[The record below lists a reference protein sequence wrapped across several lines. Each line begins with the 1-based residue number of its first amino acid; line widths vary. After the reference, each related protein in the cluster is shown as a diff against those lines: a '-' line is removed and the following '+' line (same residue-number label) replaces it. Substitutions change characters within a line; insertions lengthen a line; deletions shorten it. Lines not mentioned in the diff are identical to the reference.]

1 MKDAPHASPSD
12 GAHAATSS
20 ADRRVWPRIPAKEI
34 PQLSAELTTGPDIRL
49 IDISKGGALFE
60 CSKRLVPSST
70 VALRLVTP
78 DGTHIVRGRVVRSRI
93 VRLERGGLGYE
104 AAISF
109 NEALREF
116 VEAPAAH
123 VPAAQ
128 PETAPAAAAAA
139 APAAPFAEVLAASGH
154 PAETAQPAQPP
165 QESQSGAPA
174 ETTGAP
180 ESSAAPAPDA
190 QPYDETWLPPIMTL
204 TASVLPTSEELRAIF
219 NGNDW

>member
-20 ADRRVWPRIPAKEI
+20 ADRRVWPRVPAKEI
-34 PQLSAELTTGPDIRL
+34 PQLSAELTTGPDIRF

-109 NEALREF
+109 NETLQEF
-116 VEAPAAH
+116 VETPAA
-123 VPAAQ
+123 
-128 PETAPAAAAAA
+128 TAPAPPIHIEPA
-139 APAAPFAEVLAASGH
+139 APAPASAAPFADVLAASGH
-154 PAETAQPAQPP
+154 PTEEAPLAQTVAPPPAPETTAAADAQPA
-165 QESQSGAPA
+165 
-174 ETTGAP
+174 
-180 ESSAAPAPDA
+180 
-190 QPYDETWLPPIMTL
+190 DEPWVPPIMTL
-204 TASVLPTSEELRAIF
+204 TASVLQTSEELRAIF

>member
-109 NEALREF
+109 NETLQEF
-116 VEAPAAH
+116 VETPAAAAPA
-123 VPAAQ
+123 P
-128 PETAPAAAAAA
+128 PIDTAPAAPAA
-139 APAAPFAEVLAASGH
+139 APAAPFADVLAASGH
-154 PAETAQPAQPP
+154 PPEPAHPAQTAAPP
-165 QESQSGAPA
+165 P
-174 ETTGAP
+174 AP
-180 ESSAAPAPDA
+180 EATAAPDA
-190 QPYDETWLPPIMTL
+190 QPADEPWVPPIMTL
-204 TASVLPTSEELRAIF
+204 TASVLQTSEELRAIF
-219 NGNDW
+219 NGNEW